1 MQNPSSY
8 SLFSPVGMFK
18 AVLGG
23 SHRDRPASIDAA
35 GECAPEAAGMSR
47 NRVETIWRYVKAM
60 YGSGLHPAI
69 TISLRRH
76 GQVFMQRSIGH
87 AHGYG
92 QSGSG
97 REIAVARPDTP
108 ICLFSASKAITA
120 LLVHKLVED
129 GGLQL
134 DDPVAHYLPA
144 FAAHGKGKVTVR
156 QLLAHRAGIPSIPI
170 KDVSPELFY
179 QWDTIV
185 GMLCAAKPFDPNFE
199 KQSYH
204 AITGGYILGELVR
217 KVSGLTLNEALHQW
231 LAEPLG
237 CQYLTYGLAPEHRA
251 KAAPN
256 FHTGPRSVWPITAIS
271 KRILGATFEDTVEI
285 SNSAPFLDSVVPA
298 GNIFAS
304 ADDAGR
310 VMQMMLNGG
319 VFNGRRVFKQETLEE
334 AVRPFGSIQFDG
346 MLMLPI
352 RFSAGFILG
361 EKPFGLYGP
370 DCQHAY
376 GHLGFLN
383 ILCWADPQRDL
394 SASILTTGKTLAPS
408 SVVHLAALLK
418 AINTLCEDVPH
429 YRSVR

>member
-8 SLFSPVGMFK
+8 SLFSPTGMFK

-23 SHRDRPASIDAA
+23 SHRNQPASIDSAA
-35 GECAPEAAGMSR
+35 ECAPEEAGLSR
-47 NRVETIWRYVKAM
+47 NRVETIWRYVKAL
-60 YGSGLHPAI
+60 YATGLYPAV

-76 GQVFMQRSIGH
+76 GKVFMQRSIGH
-87 AHGYG
+87 AHGYTG
-92 QSGSG
+92 IPFNEVPQ
-97 REIAVARPDTP
+97 AQPNTP

-129 GGLQL
+129 GKIRL
-134 DDPVAHYLPA
+134 DDPVSQTIPS
-144 FAAHGKGKVTVR
+144 FAAHGKGKVTIR

-179 QWDTIV
+179 EWDAIV
-185 GMLCAAKPFDPNFE
+185 AMLCAAKPFDPEFE
-199 KQSYH
+199 KQAYH
-204 AITGGYILGELVR
+204 AITGGYILGEIVR
-217 KVSGLTLNEALHQW
+217 RVSGLSLQEALRLW
-231 LAEPLG
+231 IAEPLG
-237 CQYLTYGLAPEHRA
+237 CEYMTYGLAPEHRA

-256 FHTGPRSVWPITAIS
+256 FFTGPHTMWPVSAIS
-271 KRILGATFEDTVEI
+271 KRVLGATFEDTVEI
-285 SNSAPFLDSVVPA
+285 SNSAPFLDSVIPA

-310 VMQMMLNGG
+310 VYQMLLNGG
-319 VFNGRRVFKQETLEE
+319 VFNGKRVFKQETIDE
-334 AVRPFGSIQFDG
+334 AIRPFGSRQFDG

-352 RFSAGFILG
+352 RFSAGFMLG
-361 EKPFGLYGP
+361 EKPFGLFGT
-370 DCQHAY
+370 DCAHAY

-394 SASILTTGKTLAPS
+394 AGSVLTTGKTLAPS
-408 SVVHLAALLK
+408 SVLRVAALMK

-429 YRSVR
+429 YRIVL